1 MECGTLLV
9 IDDDPA
15 ITALV
20 KRIAQSCGFT
30 TVATSDPE
38 AFKNHVRA
46 ASPDVICLDVAMPQI
61 DGIELLRFLAA
72 EICPSK
78 ILIMSG
84 SEPQLLQTALRLGEA
99 LGLSVAGTMAKP
111 LRVETVRKIL
121 AGLCRGA

>member
-9 IDDDPA
+9 IDDEPA

-20 KRIAQSCGFT
+20 KRIAESCGFST
-30 TVATSDPE
+30 AATSDPE
-38 AFKNHVRA
+38 VFKNHVQA
-46 ASPDVICLDVAMPQI
+46 APPAVICLDVAMPHI

-72 EICPSK
+72 ENCPSK

-99 LGLSVAGTMAKP
+99 LGLPVAGTMAKP